1 MPEPSTTEPTQIHFT
16 HWPLATHHTP
26 IFRSDSAE
34 AIETGR
40 HHLFD
45 PVECCRMGRCS

>member
-1 MPEPSTTEPTQIHFT
+1 MSEQPTTAPVEVRFT
-16 HWPLATHHTP
+16 PWTTP
-26 IFRSDSAE
+26 AAIFRSDSAD

>member
-1 MPEPSTTEPTQIHFT
+1 MSNLANIALRHGALLFAPWPTAESTFD
-16 HWPLATHHTP
+16 A
-26 IFRSDSAE
+26 DSPE